1 MAQNPIINP
10 GPRNGT
16 GEMGIGVLG
25 FSNTVFKRKFRYTLK
40 IDSKCPTRDD
50 IPEHYVK
57 VASRPN
63 LGIEEVE
70 LNFLNAKKWIP
81 GKATW
86 ENLTVTYID
95 VATQQMK
102 PLYDWLATMYDFTDP
117 VQLNQGHLPDDYSG
131 TATLTMWDGCGS
143 PLETWLMEDMWP
155 TAINFGDLDYS
166 SSEECTVEL
175 TMRYSQVSYKAFCPD
190 EYTPDACCTPC
201 GSGGAGGGGG
211 GAPAPAPGVT
221 LPATGGPAANPFP
234 GGPVV

>member
-1 MAQNPIINP
+1 MPHGGHHPVPIVKP
-10 GPRNGT
+10 GRR
-16 GEMGIGVLG
+16 EMGIGVLG

-40 IDSKCPTRDD
+40 IAAKVPEGGGKPCRADV
-50 IPEHYVK
+50 PEHYVK

-95 VATQQMK
+95 VATQEMK

-117 VQLNQGHLPDDYSG
+117 VQLDQGHLPDDYSG
-131 TATLTMWDGCGS
+131 TAILTMWDGCGA
-143 PLETWLMEDMWP
+143 PLEVWQMDDMWP

-190 EYTPDACCTPC
+190 EYEPKACCNPC
-201 GSGGAGGGGG
+201 QGRTV
-211 GAPAPAPGVT
+211 PGETV
-221 LPATGGPAANPFP
+221 PATGGPAAPNFDD
-234 GGPVV
+234 VA